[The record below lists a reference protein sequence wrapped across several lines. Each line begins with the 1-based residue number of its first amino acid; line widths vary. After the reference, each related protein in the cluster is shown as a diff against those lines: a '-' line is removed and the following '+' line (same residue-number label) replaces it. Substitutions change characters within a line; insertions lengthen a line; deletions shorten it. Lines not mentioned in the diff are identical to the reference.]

1 MAMVVIG
8 TVFVDIKG
16 FPDDLYIPEGRNA
29 GRVEIV
35 HGGVGRN
42 VAEDIANVELRP
54 RFVGM
59 VDDTAEGA
67 EVLRKLKNHKV
78 NTDYVAVTQDG
89 MGMWLAVFNNGG
101 DIAGSISKRPT
112 SDAMLRMLE
121 EKGDEIFADADS
133 IVIEIDL
140 DKELIKTVFRY
151 AEKYHKKVYAVVANM
166 SIASQRRDFLQSIDC
181 FVCNEQEAGIL
192 FVCDFSGLTPEELC
206 EELSRR
212 VVSARIPS
220 MVVTMGSRGAVYAD
234 MNGDKGVYPA
244 RKVKVRDTTGAGD
257 AFCAGVAIG
266 LTYGKT
272 MREAVE
278 IGTRLA
284 SSVITVSENVCPR
297 FLPQELGLDVKK
309 EEKSAPNRQ
318 LPRMRTLPVLHT
330 CRKGR
335 YGV

>member
-181 FVCNEQEAGIL
+181 FVCNQQEAGIL

-297 FLPQELGLDVKK
+297 FLPQELGLDVKI
-309 EEKSAPNRQ
+309 EE
-318 LPRMRTLPVLHT
+318 
-330 CRKGR
+330 
-335 YGV
+335 

>member
-67 EVLRKLKNHKV
+67 EVVRKLKNHKV

-140 DKELIKTVFRY
+140 DKELIKTVFKY
-151 AEKYHKKVYAVVANM
+151 AEKYQKKVYAVVANM

-192 FVCDFSGLTPEELC
+192 FVCDFSGLTPEELS

-297 FLPQELGLDVKK
+297 FLPQELGLDIKI
-309 EEKSAPNRQ
+309 
-318 LPRMRTLPVLHT
+318 
-330 CRKGR
+330 GD
-335 YGV
+335 

>member
-35 HGGVGRN
+35 HGGLGRN

-297 FLPQELGLDVKK
+297 FLPQELGLDVKI
-309 EEKSAPNRQ
+309 EE
-318 LPRMRTLPVLHT
+318 
-330 CRKGR
+330 
-335 YGV
+335 

>member
-59 VDDTAEGA
+59 VDDTAEGT

-297 FLPQELGLDVKK
+297 FLPQELGLDVKI
-309 EEKSAPNRQ
+309 EE
-318 LPRMRTLPVLHT
+318 
-330 CRKGR
+330 
-335 YGV
+335 

>member
-166 SIASQRRDFLQSIDC
+166 SIASQRRVFLQSIDC

-234 MNGDKGVYPA
+234 MNGDNGVYPA

-257 AFCAGVAIG
+257 AFCAGVLYAAETDMPLPEALKLG
-266 LTYGKT
+266 ACSAAASLSEVSASDGVKTKDEVLKLYELYGK
-272 MREAVE
+272 
-278 IGTRLA
+278 
-284 SSVITVSENVCPR
+284 
-297 FLPQELGLDVKK
+297 K
-309 EEKSAPNRQ
+309 
-318 LPRMRTLPVLHT
+318 
-330 CRKGR
+330 
-335 YGV
+335 